1 MCGVTTDIVTL
12 HKCAST
18 CHDPQIADHISG
30 HDMHR
35 FRWLIR
41 LLGLALFV
49 AILYVVDLP
58 RILAYLARANF
69 WLVALSI
76 ILVVPHLLS
85 KSWRWQVLLRGV
97 GIDISLL
104 DASRLYAIG
113 QAAGFLT
120 PGQAGD
126 AVKAVYLRGAG
137 HSLGRSLVT
146 VVVDRLYDLLVVGG
160 LALWGIFVFGKVP
173 QGQTATI
180 VAFVAGIA
188 LLFVLFASHGW
199 QQPVA
204 RIISRVVP
212 ARFLRGR
219 DPERTLEGL
228 VLPPSTLLSSFI
240 ITIISFIVSYFR
252 SWLLFAALGLNVPL
266 SYFLAATSIAGIAAI
281 LPVTIGGVGTRDA
294 AFVVLFSMMSYSAE
308 SAVALSTLVLL
319 HQVTNWVVGGLAFL
333 WKPMAVSESEATDAE
348 PIAHQ

>member
-1 MCGVTTDIVTL
+1 MT
-12 HKCAST
+12 
-18 CHDPQIADHISG
+18 
-30 HDMHR
+30 R

-41 LLGLALFV
+41 LLGLLIFV
-49 AILYVVDLP
+49 AILFVVDVP
-58 RILAYLARANF
+58 HILGYLAQANF

-76 ILVVPHLLS
+76 VLVVPHLAT
-85 KSWRWQVLLRGV
+85 KAWRWQVLLGGV
-97 GIDISLL
+97 GINIDLL
-104 DASRLYAIG
+104 EASRLYAIG

-160 LALWGIFVFGKVP
+160 LAVWGIFVFGEVP
-173 QGQTATI
+173 QGQTAII
-180 VAFVAGIA
+180 VLFVAGI
-188 LLFVLFASHGW
+188 LVLFALFASRGW
-199 QQPVA
+199 QGPLA
-204 RIISRVVP
+204 RLAVRIVP

-219 DPERTLEGL
+219 DPQRSLENL
-228 VLPPSTLLSSFI
+228 ILPPSTLISSFA
-240 ITIISFIVSYFR
+240 ITVVSFIVSYFR
-252 SWLLFAALGLNVPL
+252 SWLLFAALGLNVPIT
-266 SYFLAATSIAGIAAI
+266 YFLAATSIAGIAAI

-294 AFVVLFSMMSYSAE
+294 AFVVLFSMMGYSAE

-333 WKPMAVSESEATDAE
+333 WKPVGSHIPQDSGRDKA
-348 PIAHQ
+348 